1 MEKFIEILKAALTK
15 FSAINMT
22 QFVGICTLIITSW
35 QGANL
40 IDSAMVLLLTSALTL
55 ILKLWQ
61 SSKELVSTGF
71 NLDWTVWVSGIGGMV
86 IGFFDSFISN
96 GAIMSWLFG
105 DKVNMSSYDL
115 YGYHDFLTHRILLTN
130 LLKVL
135 LLVNWA
141 NE

>member
-1 MEKFIEILKAALTK
+1 MKKLLEILKAALTK

-22 QFVGICTLIITSW
+22 QFVGIGTLIITSW

-40 IDSAMVLLLTSALTL
+40 IDPAMVLLLTSALTL
-55 ILKLWQ
+55 VLKLWQ

-71 NLDWTVWVSGIGGMV
+71 NLDWAVWVSGLSGIV

-105 DKVNMSSYDL
+105 DKVNMALMVYMA
-115 YGYHDFLTHRILLTN
+115 LTIIFRTGFSN
-130 LLKVL
+130 QS
-135 LLVNWA
+135 A
-141 NE
+141 NSVASRKMGK

>member
-61 SSKELVSTGF
+61 SSKEMVSTGF
-71 NLDWTVWVSGIGGMV
+71 NLDWTVWLSGLGGIV
-86 IGFFDSFISN
+86 IGFFDSFITN

-105 DKVNMSSYDL
+105 DKVNMALMIYMAITI
-115 YGYHDFLTHRILLTN
+115 FLRTGFSN
-130 LLKVL
+130 QS
-135 LLVNWA
+135 A
-141 NE
+141 NSVAARKTA

>member
-1 MEKFIEILKAALTK
+1 MKKLLEILKAALTK

-22 QFVGICTLIITSW
+22 QFVGIATLIVSQW

-40 IDSAMVLLLTSALTL
+40 ISASMVLLITSALTL
-55 ILKLWQ
+55 VLKLWQ

-71 NLDWTVWVSGIGGMV
+71 NLDWAVWVSGLSGIV

-105 DKVNMSSYDL
+105 DKVNMALMVYMAI
-115 YGYHDFLTHRILLTN
+115 TILLRTGFSN
-130 LLKVL
+130 QS
-135 LLVNWA
+135 A
-141 NE
+141 NSVASRKMGK

>member
-1 MEKFIEILKAALTK
+1 MKKLLEILKAALTK

-22 QFVGICTLIITSW
+22 QFVGIGTLIITSW

-40 IDSAMVLLLTSALTL
+40 IDPAMVLLLTSALTL
-55 ILKLWQ
+55 VLKLWQ

-71 NLDWTVWVSGIGGMV
+71 NLDWAVWVSGLSGIV

-105 DKVNMSSYDL
+105 DKVNMALMVYMA
-115 YGYHDFLTHRILLTN
+115 LTIIFRTGFSNQSAQSVAARKLG
-130 LLKVL
+130 K
-135 LLVNWA
+135 
-141 NE
+141 

>member
-40 IDSAMVLLLTSALTL
+40 IDPAMVLLLTSALTL

-71 NLDWTVWVSGIGGMV
+71 NLDWTVWISGIAGMV
-86 IGFFDSFISN
+86 IGFIDTFITN
-96 GAIMSWLFG
+96 GDIMNWMFG
-105 DKVNMSSYDL
+105 DKANAALMVYMAI
-115 YGYHDFLTHRILLTN
+115 TIILRTGFTN
-130 LLKVL
+130 QT
-135 LLVNWA
+135 A
-141 NE
+141 NSVAARKTA

>member
-1 MEKFIEILKAALTK
+1 MKKLLEILKAALTK

-71 NLDWTVWVSGIGGMV
+71 SLDWTVWVSGIGGMV

-105 DKVNMSSYDL
+105 DKVNMALMIYMAITI
-115 YGYHDFLTHRILLTN
+115 FLRTGFSNQSAQSVAARKLG
-130 LLKVL
+130 K
-135 LLVNWA
+135 
-141 NE
+141 